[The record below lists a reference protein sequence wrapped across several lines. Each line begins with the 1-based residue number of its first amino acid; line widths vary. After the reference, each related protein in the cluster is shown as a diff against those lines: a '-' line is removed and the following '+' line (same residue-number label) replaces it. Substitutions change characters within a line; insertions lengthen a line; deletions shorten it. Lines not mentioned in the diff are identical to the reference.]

1 MTAVLGLPP
10 AARSEQPKEPVAAAA
25 REAPGIPDD
34 LIDDPHVREETAVNE
49 FTAPS
54 ISKIFETLEKLT
66 PLPVNEVER
75 KLPARGPSNR
85 ADLAVELGFLIAD
98 GFLVVQ
104 TGEMAKIPPLAKE
117 LSQSIKSLGP
127 REERVTAHSAA
138 ILEAADKSDLPRLK
152 KELTATQKDVETE
165 LVRLQDA
172 DLAHLISLG
181 GWIRAFEIAT
191 VAVEK
196 NFSVD
201 RAKIIMRE
209 DIADYY
215 EYSVGSLEPSISERP
230 NYIQIRDLLAG
241 LRTEMTLK
249 PGQDPTKE
257 DVADVRKV
265 SAELV
270 KLALQRHP

>member
-1 MTAVLGLPP
+1 
-10 AARSEQPKEPVAAAA
+10 
-25 REAPGIPDD
+25 
-34 LIDDPHVREETAVNE
+34 VREETAVNE

-54 ISKIFETLEKLT
+54 IAKIFETLEQLT
-66 PLPVNEVER
+66 PLPVNEVAREM
-75 KLPARGPSNR
+75 PARGPANR

-104 TGEMAKIPPLAKE
+104 TGEMAKIPPLAKK
-117 LSQSIKSLGP
+117 LSDYIKSLGP
-127 REERVTAHSAA
+127 REQRVTAHSAA
-138 ILEAADKSDLPRLK
+138 ILDAANKSDLPLLK

-191 VAVEK
+191 VAVSK
-196 NFSVD
+196 NFSVE
-201 RAKIIMRE
+201 RAKIILRE

-215 EYSVGSLEPSISERP
+215 EYSVGSLDPKISERP
-230 NYIQIRDLLAG
+230 NYMQIRDLMAG

-249 PGQDPTKE
+249 PGEQPTAAK
-257 DVADVRKV
+257 VAEIRKV

-270 KLALQRHP
+270 KLALQRHQ